1 MRTSNRIGR
10 VVLAGTLLMSLSLGS
25 FALADQPASAGDTAP
40 VLVEAGAETP
50 LALKTVQSQG
60 IQFQADAAFVE
71 EVDEEGTEGPT
82 FTYLSENGM
91 GFESLEITGEHNRT
105 LDDSPLWTLEFTCM
119 VAGQAA
125 TETLKT
131 AHYRISPG
139 LLGQIKLIGF
149 ANSG

>member
-1 MRTSNRIGR
+1 M
-10 VVLAGTLLMSLSLGS
+10 
-25 FALADQPASAGDTAP
+25 
-40 VLVEAGAETP
+40 
-50 LALKTVQSQG
+50 
-60 IQFQADAAFVE
+60 E

-91 GFESLEITGEHNRT
+91 GEVSILRGDYTSMIGEISADPVAFLGDGMGFESLEITGEHNRT
-105 LDDSPLWTLEFTCM
+105 LDGSPLWTLEFTCM
-119 VAGQAA
+119 VSGQAA